1 MTVTAGKAPAYRK
14 VRLGNPGASIEAGAQ
29 GCLLMR
35 SPDVLAPYPARL
47 TERLVKWAAESP
59 DRTFVAKRD
68 ASGRWRS
75 ISYSEALRDARRIGQ
90 ALLDRG
96 LSAERPLLILSEND
110 LEHAMLALAAQHVG
124 IPYAPISPAYSL
136 ISQDHERLRFIVGLL
151 TPGLVFASSGQRYEK
166 AIHAAI
172 PSGTELV
179 VTQAPPAGRAC
190 STFGELVS
198 AADTGRVDAAHAA
211 VGPDTIAKFLFT
223 SGSTQ
228 QPKAVI
234 NTHRMLCSNQQMLV
248 QCMPFMAEEPPV
260 LVDWLPW
267 NHTFG
272 GNHNFGLAL
281 YNGGTLYI
289 DDGKPIPQMI
299 GETLRNLREIAPTL
313 YFNVPRGFE
322 EIAAALRADAGLR
335 KNFFSRVQ
343 VLFYAAAGLSQPVWD
358 SLHQLAEE
366 TCGERIL
373 MITGLGMTETAP
385 FAICAHWEAGR
396 SGVIGVPAPGM
407 ELKLVPS
414 GDKMEVRY
422 RGPNVTP
429 GFWRQNDIWRASV
442 DQDGFYCSGDAVRFI
457 DSGDPGQGLMFDG
470 RIAEDFKLA
479 TGTWV
484 SVGPLRARVIAACA
498 PYVQDVVVTGL
509 DRDEVGILIFPHV
522 DSCRKLCAAPRADAT
537 QADIA
542 RDPAVRAYFAQMIG
556 ELDAHSTG
564 SASRITRAMLLEH
577 PPSIDIGEVT
587 DKGSINQRAVL
598 KARSGL
604 VEVLY
609 AQQPAT
615 EVIMLYRQA
624 PALTGDG
631 GRPCP
636 S

>member
-1 MTVTAGKAPAYRK
+1 MGGAYRK
-14 VRLGNPGASIEAGAQ
+14 VRLGSPGVRIAQ
-29 GCLLMR
+29 DDQGRMFMQ
-35 SPDVLAPYPARL
+35 STESLAAYPARL
-47 TERLVKWAAESP
+47 TECLVKWAAECP

-68 ASGRWRS
+68 PARGWRR
-75 ISYSEALRDARRIGQ
+75 ISYGEALRHACRIGQ

-96 LSAERPLLILSEND
+96 LCAERPLLILSEND
-110 LEHAMLALAAQHVG
+110 LEHAMLALAALHVG
-124 IPYAPISPAYSL
+124 IPYAPVSPAYSL
-136 ISQDHERLRFIVGLL
+136 ISQDQERLRFIVRLL
-151 TPGLVFASSGQRYEK
+151 TPGLVFTSHGQRYEK
-166 AIHAAI
+166 AIRAAI
-172 PSGTELV
+172 PADTELV
-179 VTQAPPAGRAC
+179 VTQAPPAGRAF
-190 STFGELVS
+190 TMFEKLAAAS
-198 AADTGRVDAAHAA
+198 ATGRVDAAHAA
-211 VGPDTIAKFLFT
+211 VGPATTAKFLFT

-272 GNHNFGLAL
+272 GNHNFGLTL

-289 DDGKPIPQMI
+289 DDGKPIPQLI
-299 GETLRNLREIAPTL
+299 QETLRNLREIAPTI

-322 EIAAALRADAGLR
+322 EIATALRADADLR

-343 VLFYAAAGLSQPVWD
+343 MLFYAAAGLSQPVWD
-358 SLHQLAEE
+358 SLHRLAEE

-385 FAICAHWEAGR
+385 FAICAPWEAGR

-407 ELKLVPS
+407 ELKLVPT
-414 GDKMEVRY
+414 GDKLEVRY

-429 GFWRQNDIWRASV
+429 GFWRQEDLWRASL
-442 DQDGFYCSGDAVRFI
+442 DEDGFYCSGDAVRFI
-457 DSGDPGQGLMFDG
+457 DPAAPDKGLMFDG

-484 SVGPLRARVIAACA
+484 SVGPLRARVIAAGA
-498 PYVQDVVVTGL
+498 PYVQDVVVTGQ

-522 DSCRKLCAAPRADAT
+522 ESCRKLCAVLPPDATPAT
-537 QADIA
+537 QAQIVL
-542 RDPAVRAYFAQMIG
+542 DPAVHGYFARLID
-556 ELDAHSTG
+556 ELGAQSTG
-564 SASRITRAMLLEH
+564 SASRITRALLLGD

-598 KARSGL
+598 RARSAL
-604 VEVLY
+604 VEELY
-609 AQQPAT
+609 AEPQKERVILGDRERAT
-615 EVIMLYRQA
+615 
-624 PALTGDG
+624 
-631 GRPCP
+631 
-636 S
+636 